1 MKEKQ
6 ATNSWKYLPPFF
18 LCHILFTTASIW
30 VAQNG
35 IKNNLARGRGGG
47 MYGGYDVCSGCGG
60 YGG

>member
-1 MKEKQ
+1 LEIF
-6 ATNSWKYLPPFF
+6 APIFPLSHPLYN
-18 LCHILFTTASIW
+18 SIW